1 MNRLPVKIQ
10 NFVDRQQT
18 ILGIDVKKTF
28 FVWLSTVNAVG
39 DFGIFANVCIVGID
53 FENTGAYW

>member
-18 ILGIDVKKTF
+18 ILGIDVEKAV
-28 FVWLSTVNAVG
+28 FVRLPTVDAVG

-53 FENTGAYW
+53 FKNTGAYR